1 MKKFALM
8 ALVLTVAAVVAQA
21 TPTVTLSITTTTAS
35 TWRLYATVTGDC
47 AGLASFDIS
56 FGGGAFGQVLS
67 STTKAAA
74 HFDAGLAKIAGFSS
88 SFSSPGLISG
98 GAVLDIINGQAT
110 AYGDL
115 NDVAKDSLVLQG
127 IGQTAGT
134 RYDSDYDPV
143 DMPGAFMTWGV
154 PFEIARGTSTGGTL
168 GYLFGTAS
176 GNVLSGQAGSWAGP
190 GNAQVANFVFGAGF
204 VPEPAT
210 MALLVLG
217 GLGLL
222 RKRRA

>member
-56 FGGGAFGQVLS
+56 FGGGAFGQVVS
-67 STTKAAA
+67 STMKAVS
-74 HFDAGLAKIAGFSS
+74 HFDAGLGKIAGFSS

-98 GAVLDIINGQAT
+98 GAVLDVINGQAT

-115 NDVAKDSLVLQG
+115 PDAAKDSLVLQG
-127 IGQTAGT
+127 IGQSAGT
-134 RYDSDYDPV
+134 RFDSDYDATENPTALV
-143 DMPGAFMTWGV
+143 SWTTPI
-154 PFEIARGTSTGGTL
+154 ELARGTSTGGTL

-190 GNAQVANFVFGAGF
+190 GHAEGANFVFGAGF

-210 MALLVLG
+210 MALLVIG
-217 GLGLL
+217 GLSML
-222 RKRRA
+222 RRRR